1 MGSPLA
7 TVRHRLAHL
16 MPRPFQSRRQRTITA
31 LEFSGEWLKLAR
43 VEVNAKGKRRLRRL
57 VARPVVLP
65 EELPKTCVDLV
76 KERVGDADSP
86 LIPIPRNRVTGRT

>member
-43 VEVNAKGKRRLRRL
+43 VEVSAKGTRRLGRL

-65 EELPKTCVDLV
+65 EAGPQTFGALVKAGVGVADFILSSVLRDLV
-76 KERVGDADSP
+76 CVV
-86 LIPIPRNRVTGRT
+86 I